1 MFFKRYIVFGLM
13 IAALQVCLAGIS
25 FSQESD
31 EEEEEA
37 IVLLPPDFVSPEY
50 KFGIAL
56 PEGYMAFDF
65 EDESAWLCEIVGE
78 IEQPTGR
85 ITSEPLPSG
94 VTDVSGFWQA
104 MKDRDEL
111 MERNITYE
119 KVSSISGTP
128 AIQAR
133 VEQIDSG
140 EYILSIFWVFI
151 HDGHGFTLAAYLPA
165 GGSDAVAAKDL
176 ALQLSQ
182 QFRWMTDE
190 EIAAHNENPPE
201 ADLGGGTEF

>member
-1 MFFKRYIVFGLM
+1 
-13 IAALQVCLAGIS
+13 
-25 FSQESD
+25 
-31 EEEEEA
+31 
-37 IVLLPPDFVSPEY
+37 
-50 KFGIAL
+50 
-56 PEGYMAFDF
+56 
-65 EDESAWLCEIVGE
+65 
-78 IEQPTGR
+78 
-85 ITSEPLPSG
+85 
-94 VTDVSGFWQA
+94 

-190 EIAAHNENPPE
+190 EIAAYNENPPE